1 MSKGFYLKME
11 EYVPAGTF
19 LKASFERDREE
30 LATRF
35 SEFSTTYLNDF
46 EAQLA
51 KVARLEQSLV
61 ITEEQKGVTA
71 SLYTTSDQINKD
83 LNFLSFYFKRA
94 AISTSSITAVKRNLM
109 DRNIEGAILKL
120 DALLQFVESKKAVL
134 EAKGMSATFPTE
146 IDALKEEIKIKNG
159 MQNVVMNIKKQLH
172 SDNRQEYEALYAYV
186 STISK
191 AGKIMYDGLT
201 KRDEYVITR
210 ITSRMRRAKRNKD
223 TTKLVH

>member
-19 LKASFERDREE
+19 LKASFVRDRED
-30 LATRF
+30 LMARF

-46 EAQLA
+46 EAQLE
-51 KVARLEQSLV
+51 KVARLEQTLV
-61 ITEEQKGVTA
+61 VTEEQKGVTA
-71 SLYTTSDQINKD
+71 SLYITSEQINKD

-94 AISTSSITAVKRNLM
+94 EISTRTITALKRTLA
-109 DRNIEGAILKL
+109 DKNIEGSILKL
-120 DALLQFVESKKAVL
+120 DALLQFVESKRAVL
-134 EAKGMSATFPTE
+134 EAKGMSATFPAE
-146 IDALKEEIKIKNG
+146 LDALKEDMKVKNG

-172 SDNRQEYEALYAYV
+172 SDNKQEYEALYAYI

-191 AGKIMYDGLT
+191 AGKILYDGLT
-201 KRDEYVITR
+201 KRDEYIMTK
-210 ITSRMRRAKRNKD
+210 IASRMRRAKRTTD